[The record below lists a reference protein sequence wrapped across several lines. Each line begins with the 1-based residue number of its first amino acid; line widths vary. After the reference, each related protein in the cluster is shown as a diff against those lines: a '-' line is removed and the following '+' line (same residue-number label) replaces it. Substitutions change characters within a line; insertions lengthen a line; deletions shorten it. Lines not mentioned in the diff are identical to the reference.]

1 MNIFVRLF
9 AFNIEVDE
17 AFWLATNRKVK
28 TENEIKCPV
37 NYIPILEGYL
47 SKTANLG
54 LDCEQ
59 SLFLFRFSEGCA
71 RARQRQ
77 LAKPRDA
84 RNEGISSLARGHF
97 SSTY

>member
-37 NYIPILEGYL
+37 NYIPKLRVTFLERL
-47 SKTANLG
+47 TLV
-54 LDCEQ
+54 
-59 SLFLFRFSEGCA
+59 
-71 RARQRQ
+71 
-77 LAKPRDA
+77 
-84 RNEGISSLARGHF
+84 
-97 SSTY
+97 